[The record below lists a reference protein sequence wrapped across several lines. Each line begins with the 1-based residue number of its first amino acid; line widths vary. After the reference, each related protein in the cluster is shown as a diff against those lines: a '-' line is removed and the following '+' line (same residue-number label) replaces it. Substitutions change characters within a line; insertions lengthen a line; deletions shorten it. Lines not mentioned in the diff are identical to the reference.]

1 MDLPVKNQ
9 TKNRLQ
15 ARRAYNSYTEFEG
28 ARVSESVLCNRNRVK
43 EARKNETFFFNAQD
57 PGNFDCVINP
67 IVTEPVV
74 QFSLYLQIKYLFD
87 K

>member
-1 MDLPVKNQ
+1 
-9 TKNRLQ
+9 
-15 ARRAYNSYTEFEG
+15 
-28 ARVSESVLCNRNRVK
+28 VSESVLSNRNRVK

-57 PGNFDCVINP
+57 PGNFDYIINP
-67 IVTEPVV
+67 VVTEPVA

>member
-1 MDLPVKNQ
+1 VYIPMAPGRSRSLY
-9 TKNRLQ
+9 L
-15 ARRAYNSYTEFEG
+15 
-28 ARVSESVLCNRNRVK
+28 

-57 PGNFDCVINP
+57 PGNFDYIINP
-67 IVTEPVV
+67 VVTEPVA